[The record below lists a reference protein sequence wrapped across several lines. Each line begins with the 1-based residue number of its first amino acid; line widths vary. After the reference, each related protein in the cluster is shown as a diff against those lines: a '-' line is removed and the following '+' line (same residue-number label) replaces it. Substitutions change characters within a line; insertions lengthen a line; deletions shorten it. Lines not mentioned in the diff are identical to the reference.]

1 MGGDSAWFARSQR
14 SLREPD
20 GRWPRRGGLS
30 PSWSSQPRMLW
41 LQEPWG
47 KRPGCSHTSSNR
59 TWAQTPQ
66 ASLFCRVAV
75 HVYFATWGGAD
86 CQGSECR
93 PGRPRGARP
102 GSVHVRSVVWPG
114 AVGSDSAFLAPE
126 VLKKKTLS
134 DRSGFLGERTEVLVS
149 S

>member
-1 MGGDSAWFARSQR
+1 MGGDSAWFAWSQR

-47 KRPGCSHTSSNR
+47 KRPGYSHTSSNR

-86 CQGSECR
+86 CQGSECK

-102 GSVHVRSVVWPG
+102 GSVHVRSVVWPEPL
-114 AVGSDSAFLAPE
+114 ALIPHFL
-126 VLKKKTLS
+126 LL
-134 DRSGFLGERTEVLVS
+134 RF
-149 S
+149 